1 MTKKKTKTI
10 SSNNKSLGDRSDK
23 LNPDDFD
30 NILDFLSAEP
40 SAEGDTESFDE
51 DNEDPFAGAWWNDT
65 NDSFEVA
72 DLGVATAVPATD
84 NAEAD
89 RNQRILWEYSDWD
102 GSGRR
107 FEVCSL
113 WHWSHGPIWPYGDD
127 MFAAYDL
134 FGKRMTFFRLDG
146 TRATNKWFEC
156 DSSENSADDIV
167 CELIHHHQRF
177 ACGRVFLKIKGE
189 DDYRLFNETFNQISE
204 NVYVEVASYFQGD
217 CAWAKKNDGKFV
229 VVHTDGSESSIEK
242 SYATIRCFNRHA
254 APVSVT
260 PIQPRGGDEVHCN
273 RAERGCWGLIN
284 SAGQEILA
292 PQFSYVF
299 ECANGLF
306 ICVKDPREEP
316 DDGRMVSSKAQFF
329 LYNDQGKQVLPCA
342 YEGLCTLCNRAS
354 EDGHF
359 EDGVRFWAKKGG
371 KWGVINERGQALY
384 GFILPAKPALTHDI
398 AWNNLTVVARR
409 TGANGQRYRD
419 LEDIVDIA
427 SGNSVLRDHVKRPHI
442 DIAFNNQNIIICNL
456 NDDWSSYRFVFING
470 IFAATDEFEGDNNN
484 LSSMLTNA
492 ELHFLSQVND
502 VCIGYFDDK
511 DLSDPIDDWEKKPL
525 MLTECSDGWHL
536 IQINVVS
543 SEKISGQG
551 SVERSES

>member
-51 DNEDPFAGAWWNDT
+51 DKEDTFAGAWWNDA

-107 FEVCSL
+107 FEMCSL

-156 DSSENSADDIV
+156 DSSEDSADDIV

-204 NVYVEVASYFQGD
+204 NVYGEVASYFQGD
-217 CAWAKKNDGKFV
+217 CAWAKKKRWKVCCSAHRRLRVVDRKKLCNGTLFQQTCCSRERYPNTTKRWDG
-229 VVHTDGSESSIEK
+229 
-242 SYATIRCFNRHA
+242 
-254 APVSVT
+254 
-260 PIQPRGGDEVHCN
+260 VHCN
-273 RAERGCWGLIN
+273 RAERGC
-284 SAGQEILA
+284 
-292 PQFSYVF
+292 
-299 ECANGLF
+299 
-306 ICVKDPREEP
+306 
-316 DDGRMVSSKAQFF
+316 
-329 LYNDQGKQVLPCA
+329 
-342 YEGLCTLCNRAS
+342 
-354 EDGHF
+354 
-359 EDGVRFWAKKGG
+359 
-371 KWGVINERGQALY
+371 
-384 GFILPAKPALTHDI
+384 
-398 AWNNLTVVARR
+398 
-409 TGANGQRYRD
+409 
-419 LEDIVDIA
+419 
-427 SGNSVLRDHVKRPHI
+427 
-442 DIAFNNQNIIICNL
+442 
-456 NDDWSSYRFVFING
+456 
-470 IFAATDEFEGDNNN
+470 
-484 LSSMLTNA
+484 
-492 ELHFLSQVND
+492 
-502 VCIGYFDDK
+502 
-511 DLSDPIDDWEKKPL
+511 
-525 MLTECSDGWHL
+525 
-536 IQINVVS
+536 
-543 SEKISGQG
+543 
-551 SVERSES
+551 